1 MGNAPSST
9 NPAPPPSTS
18 SSQPPSPATPR
29 HSRSSRKEREYQRD
43 KDRPGS
49 PMFSKRPGTPSN
61 NTTTAGD
68 GSPTSTKAR
77 DKERERDKGKEEKD
91 KDKEKGKDKDKGK
104 GTDTPVLRPNRKSI
118 DLPGLNT
125 FGGPANSSSAANNVG
140 GMTSGGGVNS
150 SGNSASGRSSR
161 GNSRMHVHHGGSRIV
176 ERGRTWLGR
185 AGGGGSGGGG
195 QGQGQGGRGRGATPP
210 RSAAIAIPAR
220 ANGGVGNGSDTLETG
235 YGQYAREGIA
245 RRKAEERERERER
258 EQRRGRSRSRTRS
271 RSQHQHLRAPSS
283 SQSRPPAHDEPS
295 PSRSRSPNH
304 NSRSRSPSR
313 SSHSQSQQSRSDRYT
328 DSERRGRSPY
338 GHGQNGGRAPRGS
351 PVSSAGAVERERERE
366 RYEREQLYGPPST
379 AGVSNASGDVN
390 GSKGGGKAG
399 KKAYTPEVIFSSIP
413 LTIGLNAFIGGA
425 EGDGYED
432 DEDAENPA
440 LPASEGEVG
449 MGMTGGAVGDEGLTG
464 RARGVAAVV
473 DEIVGSPPPPPAPL
487 TPVEIVWRGPAN
499 TVYLIRAGDD
509 DWMGRREMERVGAWA
524 GGEGAKEVVE
534 EEAED
539 GSAAASTA
547 PFTTTI
553 HLPPGTHHFR
563 FIVDGQTVVAP
574 PHEIPNAVDD
584 QGFIAN
590 YVAVPG
596 PVSPA
601 PASAS
606 AATKKRRRPSLP
618 VQLPISMHPDGS
630 FFARSDAGGS
640 GEDVRLAERV
650 LARRGSMQHE
660 GGGLGHAGGGGGF
673 VLGRRGG
680 ATWTSEIPEALTRAA
695 EQEEVWMNAQ
705 QTLVVGQHH
714 HHHPPNH
721 GHHHHQEE
729 GGRGGRSRHIVLNGF
744 VPEPTI
750 PPAPR
755 LPRHLERLILN
766 RPSPGVVIPKVG
778 NGAVVSGSSMNAV
791 GVEATPSP
799 ELRVTTASGTDV
811 SLPMASLAEMS
822 SISGASSVAS
832 GSVSGSGSGVNGH
845 APNPNLL
852 SPNSHPQFGTRAS
865 VTAVGVPLIADDP
878 SVLQTPSHAVL
889 YHLCTSSIRDQTIAV
904 GASTRYRQK
913 YLTTV
918 YYKPAG
924 PVE

>member
-1 MGNAPSST
+1 MI
-9 NPAPPPSTS
+9 
-18 SSQPPSPATPR
+18 
-29 HSRSSRKEREYQRD
+29 SR
-43 KDRPGS
+43 
-49 PMFSKRPGTPSN
+49 RPGTPSN
-61 NTTTAGD
+61 NNNNTASTAGD
-68 GSPTSTKAR
+68 GSPTSSRAR
-77 DKERERDKGKEEKD
+77 DKEREKDKGKEEKD
-91 KDKEKGKDKDKGK
+91 REKGKDKDKRN

-125 FGGPANSSSAANNVG
+125 FGGAANSSAANNVG

-161 GNSRMHVHHGGSRIV
+161 GNSRMHVHGGGSRIV

-185 AGGGGSGGGG
+185 SGGGGGGSGGQGG
-195 QGQGQGGRGRGATPP
+195 GGGGRGRGATPP
-210 RSAAIAIPAR
+210 RSAAIAIPVR

-283 SQSRPPAHDEPS
+283 SSRPPAHDGDGGEPS

-313 SSHSQSQQSRSDRYT
+313 SSQSQQSRSDRYT

-351 PVSSAGAVERERERE
+351 PVSSAGAVERERENRERERE
-366 RYEREQLYGPPST
+366 RYEREALYGPD
-379 AGVSNASGDVN
+379 AHGN
-390 GSKGGGKAG
+390 GNTSADGQGGGGGKGG

-499 TVYLIRAGDD
+499 AVYLIRAGDD
-509 DWMGRREMERVGAWA
+509 DWMGRREMERVGA
-524 GGEGAKEVVE
+524 G
-534 EEAED
+534 
-539 GSAAASTA
+539 GSAAASTV

-606 AATKKRRRPSLP
+606 ASSPLSASVSASTSAPVSAGTSAQTSATVSPSASTGGQKKRRRPSLP
-618 VQLPISMHPDGS
+618 VQLPMQMHPDGS
-630 FFARSDAGGS
+630 FWARSDAGGS

-650 LARRGSMQHE
+650 LARRGSMQQE
-660 GGGLGHAGGGGGF
+660 GGSLGHAGGGGGF

-680 ATWTSEIPEALTRAA
+680 ATWTSEIPEALVRAA

-705 QTLVVGQHH
+705 QTQVAGQHP
-714 HHHPPNH
+714 HHHPSNH
-721 GHHHHQEE
+721 GHHYHHEE

-811 SLPMASLAEMS
+811 SLPMASLAQMS
-822 SISGASSVAS
+822 SVSGASSDA
-832 GSVSGSGSGVNGH
+832 GGSGSGVNGH
-845 APNPNLL
+845 ANGTAQNPNLL